1 MRPLQLDGRDG
12 ITGDA
17 ATGVPKGVSDRQQR
31 RWPEV
36 FVDVS
41 LTDYLQRQ
49 WSHIQPLIIAQIE
62 LILLVMVLA
71 TLLGVGLGLLLWNRR
86 LAGELAVGAAAAFL
100 TLPSLA
106 VMTLFLPIFGL
117 GWTGTVVALV
127 LYSQLPIIR
136 NTIAG
141 LRGVDPAV
149 LESARGIG
157 MAPARVL
164 LKVQLPLAW
173 PVIIAGVRV
182 ATMMAFGISAI
193 AAYVSGPGLGDLI
206 FTGLQRFGA
215 VNSLNQA
222 IVGGVG
228 IAVLALL
235 FDGAYVLIARLTV
248 SRGIRA

>member
-1 MRPLQLDGRDG
+1 MLRASL
-12 ITGDA
+12 DA
-17 ATGVPKGVSDRQQR
+17 AEEANVNI
-31 RWPEV
+31 
-36 FVDVS
+36 S
-41 LTDYLQRQ
+41 LPDYLRVQ
-49 WSHIQPLIIAQIE
+49 WPNIQPMVIEQVE
-62 LILLVMVLA
+62 LIALVMVLA
-71 TLLGVGLGLLLWNRR
+71 TVLGVSIGLLLWNRHH
-86 LAGELAVGAAAAFL
+86 ASEFVVGVAAAFL
-100 TLPSLA
+100 TFPSLA
-106 VMTLFLPIFGL
+106 LMTLFLPIFGL

-141 LRGVDPAV
+141 IRGIDPAIV
-149 LESARGIG
+149 ESARGIG
-157 MAPARVL
+157 MAPRRAL
-164 LKVQLPLAW
+164 LRVQLPLAW

-193 AAYVSGPGLGDLI
+193 AAYVSGPGLGNLI

-228 IAVLALL
+228 IAVLALI
-235 FDGAYVLIARLTV
+235 FDGAYVVISRLTV

>member
-1 MRPLQLDGRDG
+1 MLVGR
-12 ITGDA
+12 
-17 ATGVPKGVSDRQQR
+17 
-31 RWPEV
+31 V

-41 LTDYLQRQ
+41 LSDYVRVQ
-49 WSHIQPLIIAQIE
+49 WSHIQPLVIQQIE
-62 LILLVMVLA
+62 LIVLVMVLA
-71 TLLGVGLGLLLWNRR
+71 TALGVGLGLILWNRR
-86 LAGELAVGAAAAFL
+86 ISSEIVVGVAAAFL
-100 TLPSLA
+100 TFPSLA
-106 VMTLFLPIFGL
+106 LMTLFLPIFGL

-136 NTIAG
+136 NTVAG
-141 LRGVDPAV
+141 LRGIDPAI
-149 LESARGIG
+149 LESARGLG
-157 MAPARVL
+157 MTPLRAL
-164 LKVQLPLAW
+164 LRVQLPLAW

-228 IAVLALL
+228 IAVLALV
-235 FDGAYVLIARLTV
+235 FDGAYVVIGRLTV

>member
-1 MRPLQLDGRDG
+1 
-12 ITGDA
+12 
-17 ATGVPKGVSDRQQR
+17 
-31 RWPEV
+31 V

-41 LTDYLQRQ
+41 LSDYLRLQ
-49 WSHIQPLIIAQIE
+49 WSHIQPLVLEQIE
-62 LILLVMVLA
+62 LIVLVMVLA
-71 TLLGVGLGLLLWNRR
+71 TAIGVGLGLALWDRPVP
-86 LAGELAVGAAAAFL
+86 AGLVVGAAAAFL
-100 TLPSLA
+100 TFPSLA
-106 VMTLFLPIFGL
+106 LMTLFLPIFGL
-117 GWTGTVVALV
+117 GWTGVVVALV

-149 LESARGIG
+149 LESARGLG
-157 MAPARVL
+157 MTPLRVL

-173 PVIIAGVRV
+173 PVIIVGVRV

-222 IVGGVG
+222 IAGGVG
-228 IAVLALL
+228 IAILALA
-235 FDGAYVLIARLTV
+235 FDAAYVVIGRLTV
-248 SRGIRA
+248 SRGIRV

>member
-1 MRPLQLDGRDG
+1 MLVGR
-12 ITGDA
+12 
-17 ATGVPKGVSDRQQR
+17 
-31 RWPEV
+31 V

-41 LTDYLQRQ
+41 LSDYVRVQ
-49 WSHIQPLIIAQIE
+49 WSHIQPLVIQQIE
-62 LILLVMVLA
+62 LIVLVMVLA
-71 TLLGVGLGLLLWNRR
+71 TALGVGLGLILWNRR
-86 LAGELAVGAAAAFL
+86 ISSEIVVGVAAAFL
-100 TLPSLA
+100 TFPSLA
-106 VMTLFLPIFGL
+106 LMTLFLPIFGL

-136 NTIAG
+136 NTVAG
-141 LRGVDPAV
+141 LRGIDPAI
-149 LESARGIG
+149 LESARGLG
-157 MAPARVL
+157 MTPLRAL
-164 LKVQLPLAW
+164 LRVQLPLAW

-235 FDGAYVLIARLTV
+235 FDGAYVVIGRLTV
-248 SRGIRA
+248 SRGIRV

>member
-1 MRPLQLDGRDG
+1 
-12 ITGDA
+12 
-17 ATGVPKGVSDRQQR
+17 
-31 RWPEV
+31 
-36 FVDVS
+36 VDVS
-41 LTDYLQRQ
+41 LSDYVRVQ
-49 WSHIQPLIIAQIE
+49 WSHIQPLVIQQIE
-62 LILLVMVLA
+62 LIVLVMLLA
-71 TLLGVGLGLLLWNRR
+71 TVLGVGLGLILWNRR
-86 LAGELAVGAAAAFL
+86 ISSEIVVGVAAAFL
-100 TLPSLA
+100 TFPSLA
-106 VMTLFLPIFGL
+106 LMTLFLPVFGL

-136 NTIAG
+136 NTVAG
-141 LRGVDPAV
+141 LRGIDPAI
-149 LESARGIG
+149 LESARGLG
-157 MAPARVL
+157 MTPLRAL
-164 LKVQLPLAW
+164 LRVQLPLAW

-235 FDGAYVLIARLTV
+235 FDGAYVVIGRLTV

>member
-1 MRPLQLDGRDG
+1 
-12 ITGDA
+12 
-17 ATGVPKGVSDRQQR
+17 
-31 RWPEV
+31 
-36 FVDVS
+36 VDVS
-41 LTDYLQRQ
+41 LSDYVRLQ
-49 WSHIQPLIIAQIE
+49 WSHIQPLVIQQIE
-62 LILLVMVLA
+62 LIVLVMLLA
-71 TLLGVGLGLLLWNRR
+71 TALGVGLGLILWNRR
-86 LAGELAVGAAAAFL
+86 IPSEIVVGVAAAFL
-100 TLPSLA
+100 TFPSLA
-106 VMTLFLPIFGL
+106 LMTLFLPIFGL

-136 NTIAG
+136 NTVAG
-141 LRGVDPAV
+141 LRGIDPAI
-149 LESARGIG
+149 LESARGLG
-157 MAPARVL
+157 MTPLRAL
-164 LKVQLPLAW
+164 LRVQLPLAW

-228 IAVLALL
+228 IAVLALV
-235 FDGAYVLIARLTV
+235 FDGAYVVIGRLTV